1 MEAGGTPPP
10 GSFLS
15 RFHQD
20 LDDPAGLGSF
30 RVTHEDERS
39 SRAHERPR
47 EELWT
52 RFLRDVNAYVFTII
66 SEELLFTHFSEKN
79 CHVMHNCRSFN
90 LTSSASSAILRTDLR
105 ISTSLEPLVS
115 WGHRHQPRMIL
126 PTLPTCRLSPG
137 NSSLDR
143 MPQLSK
149 SGYHSKNMCCQVHS
163 RLYSLPLILF
173 T

>member
-30 RVTHEDERS
+30 RVTHEDKRS

-52 RFLRDVNAYVFTII
+52 RFLRDVNAYVFTIMRKLRNYF
-66 SEELLFTHFSEKN
+66 LLIFLKKT
-79 CHVMHNCRSFN
+79 VMSCI
-90 LTSSASSAILRTDLR
+90 TAGP
-105 ISTSLEPLVS
+105 STL
-115 WGHRHQPRMIL
+115 HRQPHQQ
-126 PTLPTCRLSPG
+126 S
-137 NSSLDR
+137 
-143 MPQLSK
+143 
-149 SGYHSKNMCCQVHS
+149 
-163 RLYSLPLILF
+163 
-173 T
+173 